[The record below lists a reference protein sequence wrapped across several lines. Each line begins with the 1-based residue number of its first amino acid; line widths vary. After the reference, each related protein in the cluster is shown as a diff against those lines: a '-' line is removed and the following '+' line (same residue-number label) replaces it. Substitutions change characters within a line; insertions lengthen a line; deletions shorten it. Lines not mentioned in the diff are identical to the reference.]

1 MIRDGEEC
9 VVNDRSR
16 NKLIIVS
23 LVAAAGFVGI
33 FVLTIGVL
41 VWAVKDR
48 VIQALAPVAME
59 VSELEKPLLDNLRAA
74 ESQIAALQAKRE
86 QIPAAQR
93 FRIPEE
99 QYAHE
104 PDPMD
109 AEYLEYRMRE
119 LQAYQE
125 VTNDSGEARKLA
137 EEFFTA
143 YLETAA
149 SSPVTPS
156 MEDAVEFGNR
166 ALDAGAVDP
175 LFRAYYAQALTFTDQ
190 RDKARR
196 IFEEVYKQ
204 VEEGDY
210 PSRCKFQ
217 TRLWCWR
224 ARNKFFWPDAPGKAP
239 HVPVL
244 DVAVAHLA
252 DAAGEKNQRIVLW
265 PVHGF
270 FLDLSLEAQGELC
283 EAALRN
289 GNIDPWILHMLHGR
303 YYVNQAWRHR
313 GGRIARD
320 VEAERWAK
328 FVGYLQLAKEHL
340 RYAWYL
346 HPEYPEAA
354 AEMVSVAMGGGAD
367 CRWTPQEWFYE
378 SVRAQLDYLVG
389 YGKLQTAL
397 LPRWGGSHREM
408 LDFANECI
416 STERW
421 DTEVPNQALV
431 FLWALQEDLEDMDKF
446 LAFPGVAAT
455 AKRYAERLRTAVKK
469 GVDTSA
475 DCPEGWTY
483 VAFLLARAGDYPA
496 ARQIF
501 DENGDQFQQCH
512 FEWMNEK
519 LSFFQGRVYALSG
532 PASKKVRS
540 IEETLEDPDG
550 SGVSPQFFRNLATQL
565 EEARALDPSPETA
578 AFFSDLD
585 AAIAQLTAFYSNE
598 WVDLPFDEELTGW
611 RVRGQEVKVE
621 ADGTLGLA
629 SNDAP
634 YGVQA
639 QPIANF
645 SPPFVIEADLTGWEG
660 KSTLV
665 DGAGIVIGPA
675 ESGSSSYKTLTKR
688 LEIGLVDQHWVIY
701 RGGAYGDEGFKQPLK
716 MKSSHHLRV
725 KLWPGRIQM
734 YADDLLVHDDKD
746 FARKPSGKITFGQM
760 LPVYGPC
767 GFLCRNVRIRR
778 LTDGPP

>member
-1 MIRDGEEC
+1 VKDS
-9 VVNDRSR
+9 SR
-16 NKLIIVS
+16 NRLIIAS
-23 LVAAAGFVGI
+23 LVAAAGFAGI
-33 FVLTIGVL
+33 FFLTVGVL

-48 VIQALAPVAME
+48 VMQALAPVAME

-74 ESQIAALQAKRE
+74 ESQIEALQAKRE
-86 QIPAAQR
+86 QLPAGQRYRIPA
-93 FRIPEE
+93 E
-99 QYAHE
+99 QHAHE

-109 AEYLEYRMRE
+109 AEYLEHRMQE
-119 LQAYQE
+119 LRAYQE
-125 VTNDSGEARKLA
+125 ATNDSGEARKLA

-149 SSPVTPS
+149 SSPTASS
-156 MEDAVEFGNR
+156 MGAAVKVGDR

-196 IFEEVYKQ
+196 IFEDVYKQ

-224 ARNKFFWPDAPGKAP
+224 ARNKFFWPDLPGVQP

-244 DVAVAHLA
+244 DAAVAYLA
-252 DAAGEKNQRIVLW
+252 DAAGEKNQRFVLW

-270 FLDLSLEAQGELC
+270 FLDLTLEAQGELC
-283 EAALRN
+283 EAALQN

-303 YYVNQAWRHR
+303 YYANQAWRHR
-313 GGRIARD
+313 GGKIARK
-320 VEAERWAK
+320 VEAETWAK
-328 FVGYLQLAKEHL
+328 FAGYLQLAKEHL

-346 HPEYPEAA
+346 HSDYPEAA
-354 AEMVSVAMGGGAD
+354 AEMVLVAMGGGAD

-378 SVRAQLDYLVG
+378 SVRAELDYLVG
-389 YGKLQTAL
+389 YQTLKTAL
-397 LPRWGGSHREM
+397 LPRWGGAHREM
-408 LDFANECI
+408 LDFANQYI

-421 DTEVPNQALV
+421 DTAVPGQALGLV
-431 FLWALQEDLEDMDKF
+431 WALQDDLQDMDKF
-446 LAFPGVAAT
+446 LALPGVVT
-455 AKRYAERLRTAVKK
+455 TLKRYATRLRAAVKK
-469 GVDTSA
+469 GVETSA
-475 DCPEGWTY
+475 NCPEDWSY
-483 VAFLLARAGDYPA
+483 LAVLLSKAGDYPA

-501 DENGDQFQQCH
+501 DENGDQFEQCH

-519 LSFFQGRVYALSG
+519 LSFLQGRVYALSG
-532 PASKKVRS
+532 PASEKVRS
-540 IEETLEDPDG
+540 IEETLEDQDG
-550 SGVSPQFFRNLATQL
+550 SRASPQFFRNLATQL
-565 EEARALDPSPETA
+565 EQARALDPSPETA
-578 AFFSDLD
+578 AFFRDLD

-598 WVDLPFDEELTGW
+598 WVDLPFDQELTGW

-621 ADGTLGLA
+621 PDGTLGLA

-645 SPPFVIEADLTGWEG
+645 SPPFVIEADMTGWEG

-675 ESGSSSYKTLTKR
+675 ESETPFYETLTKR

-701 RGGAYGDEGFKQPLK
+701 RGGAYGDKGIKRPLK
-716 MKSSHHLRV
+716 MKPIHHLRV

-760 LPVYGPC
+760 LPVHGPC

-778 LTDGPP
+778 LTTGPP